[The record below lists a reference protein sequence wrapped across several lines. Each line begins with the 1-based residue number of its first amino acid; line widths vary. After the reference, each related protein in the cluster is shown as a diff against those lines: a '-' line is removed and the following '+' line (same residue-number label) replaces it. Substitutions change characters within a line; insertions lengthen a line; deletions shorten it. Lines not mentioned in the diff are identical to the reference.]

1 MYISFKNRESQ
12 QNTDG
17 KLIHT
22 LVGRATG
29 EFSKVEGWMRKR
41 GVPAVWAAS
50 SSDKR
55 LGVGTEGD
63 MGVGL
68 IRSDMV
74 VVAVVRKRGKYI
86 FGWPHGHGTLLL
98 DCFASTSCR
107 FILVKRR
114 HGWRRFLSRKSVSYA
129 KVFNGGGC
137 APLVGED
144 AGDVGQ
150 GGGMPRAERARRGGN
165 LSPEMKAACGEGLGC
180 RFEQFM
186 RAVPESF
193 QAFT

>member
-12 QNTDG
+12 QNTDE

-22 LVGRATG
+22 LVGLATG

-63 MGVGL
+63 IGVGL
-68 IRSDMV
+68 TRSDMV

-86 FGWPHGHGTLLL
+86 FG
-98 DCFASTSCR
+98 
-107 FILVKRR
+107 
-114 HGWRRFLSRKSVSYA
+114 
-129 KVFNGGGC
+129 
-137 APLVGED
+137 
-144 AGDVGQ
+144 
-150 GGGMPRAERARRGGN
+150 
-165 LSPEMKAACGEGLGC
+165 
-180 RFEQFM
+180 
-186 RAVPESF
+186 
-193 QAFT
+193 